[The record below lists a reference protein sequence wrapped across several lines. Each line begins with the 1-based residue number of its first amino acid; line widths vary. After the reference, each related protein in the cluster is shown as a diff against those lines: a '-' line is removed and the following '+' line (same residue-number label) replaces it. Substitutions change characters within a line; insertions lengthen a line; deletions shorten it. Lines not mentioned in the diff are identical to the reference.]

1 MEKFWVDVEKKPLFQ
16 PLSTEAYIE
25 ENLILV
31 HLDKVTGQV
40 NHDQLVSLMML
51 GEVLTKLVATIEAQ
65 TPKSEA
71 KTEPEKSPQ
80 IELMGRGVVLDL
92 ELVPF
97 SSLMTSPGGANHK
110 GVKLVEFIKS
120 NCHLSENLPFSV
132 RSPLLGN
139 GDCGLIT
146 NAAKPTELSHS
157 TARLTLTPL
166 VASVRQSETRIMSR
180 LGLESRTFDAPK
192 IERHSLP
199 SLNGSH
205 VMKTFRAPHL
215 LVKMDEKISVTIQ
228 NVQLAIINS
237 ILADIGLLL
246 KSFSFQKGRCFQPQ
260 KGPFFESPIA
270 PATDGDPIEIIID
283 NVTITLEPDQPAFY
297 PDSILAPLDL
307 CVDSLKLRLNPDGSI
322 AVVKTENTKSL
333 SPRK

>member
-1 MEKFWVDVEKKPLFQ
+1 MDLYLEKVATPELCRQALILPQSREIAYARVEKFWVDVEKKPLLQ

-51 GEVLTKLVATIEAQ
+51 GEVLTKLVATIEKQ
-65 TPKSEA
+65 TPKLEA

-80 IELMGRGVVLDL
+80 IEVMGRGVVLDL

-132 RSPLLGN
+132 RSPLVLGN
-139 GDCGLIT
+139 GDCAPIT
-146 NAAKPTELSHS
+146 TSTKPAELSHS

-237 ILADIGLLL
+237 ILADIGSWL
-246 KSFSFQKGRCFQPQ
+246 KIENWGR
-260 KGPFFESPIA
+260 
-270 PATDGDPIEIIID
+270 
-283 NVTITLEPDQPAFY
+283 FY
-297 PDSILAPLDL
+297 
-307 CVDSLKLRLNPDGSI
+307 
-322 AVVKTENTKSL
+322 
-333 SPRK
+333 